1 MDGYN
6 ERFTKSKIGQELD
19 SILLVLNNH
28 TVMLLYEKIMHPENI
43 FRIITLIPCT
53 STLRSAF
60 KG

>member
-28 TVMLLYEKIMHPENI
+28 TVMLL
-43 FRIITLIPCT
+43 
-53 STLRSAF
+53 
-60 KG
+60 